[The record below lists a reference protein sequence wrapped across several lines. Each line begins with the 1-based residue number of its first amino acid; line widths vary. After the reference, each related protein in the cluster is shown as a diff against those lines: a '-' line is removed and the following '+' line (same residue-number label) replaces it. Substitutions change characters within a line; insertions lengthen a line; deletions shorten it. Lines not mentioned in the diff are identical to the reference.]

1 MLCAQ
6 LFVTLQPSY
15 EKGKMGRRRVK
26 KLSRR
31 ITWRV
36 IGIISFFNVMIIGA
50 INAFLLGYSFY
61 NGNMRGQ
68 YVVNGIGG
76 NVQTLE
82 KVVKATAF
90 NNRAEIEANLESPEK
105 VFDTLEDILLVN
117 RQMVGCFAAFE
128 PDYFEEQGRWFEAN
142 AYFSDSTH
150 IVHRQL
156 GTDQHDYFNK
166 EWYQKA
172 MALNHYDDGF
182 LTDPY
187 YDYSVDST
195 MYCSYVLP
203 IFDSQGRKV
212 GVYGLDL
219 DMSWLDKAIDY
230 QEKTIKEEFFDAPS
244 LFDKSDKALFCILL
258 LDSKGR
264 FVAGTDSL
272 DINLLRGEKKELL
285 DMSMKDLVDTPYY
298 INTKLLGNTGWT
310 LAVIQH
316 RNMVLMWG
324 LLLAV
329 LIVFVMCVG
338 GIVIFCV
345 TSWSIR
351 RATLPL
357 GFLSKSAHEVAKGN
371 FNTLLPKFKHK
382 DEVTQLRNS
391 FAAMQVSLKQYVS
404 ELKESTAAKASMES
418 ELNIAHNIQMAML
431 PKSLPPLQRTDIE
444 LYASLTPAKAVGGD
458 LYDFF
463 MRDDKLYF
471 CIGDVSGKGVPAS
484 LVMAVTRTLFRNIA
498 AHTTEPRL
506 IVDVMNKNIC
516 EGNDNNMFVTL
527 FVGVL
532 DLENGHLRYCNA
544 GHNPPILNTQF
555 LPVIANLP
563 VGMMDEWEYQEQELM
578 LDTNSILFLYT
589 DGLTEAENATYE
601 LMGEQRVMDVV
612 EEFFA
617 KKPSPSDIG
626 SSQELVEEMT
636 DATHQFV
643 GNHEQNDD
651 LTMMAIKWK
660 GEVIQ
665 NKDN

>member
-1 MLCAQ
+1 M
-6 LFVTLQPSY
+6 
-15 EKGKMGRRRVK
+15 GKKRVK
-26 KLSRR
+26 KLSNR

-36 IGIISFFNVMIIGA
+36 IGIIIFFNVIIIGA

-61 NGNMRGQ
+61 NGNMCGQ

-76 NVQTLE
+76 NMQTL
-82 KVVKATAF
+82 VQAVKATAF
-90 NNRAEIEANLESPEK
+90 NNRAEVEANMESPEK
-105 VFDTLEDILLVN
+105 VFETLEHILQVNNRLV
-117 RQMVGCFAAFE
+117 GSFAAFE
-128 PDYFEEQGRWFEAN
+128 PDYFKEQGRWFEAN
-142 AYFSDSTH
+142 AYFSDSIH
-150 IVHRQL
+150 IVRRQL
-156 GTDQHDYFNK
+156 GSEQHDYLNK
-166 EWYQKA
+166 EWYRKA
-172 MALNHYDDGF
+172 MALGKYDDGY

-203 IFDSQGRKV
+203 IFDRQGRKV
-212 GVYGLDL
+212 GVYGIDL
-219 DMSWLDKAIDY
+219 DMSWLDKALNNHEEI
-230 QEKTIKEEFFDAPS
+230 IKEEFFDAPN
-244 LFDKSDKALFCILL
+244 LFDNSDKVLFNIVI

-264 FVAGTDSL
+264 FVVGTDSV

-285 DMSMKDLVDTPYY
+285 DMSMKDLVHTPYY

-316 RNMVLMWG
+316 RDMVFMWG
-324 LLLAV
+324 FLLAV

-382 DEVTQLRNS
+382 DEVTRLRNS

-418 ELNIAHNIQMAML
+418 ELNIAHKIQMSML
-431 PKSLPPLQRTDIE
+431 PKSLTPLQRTDIE

-463 MRDDKLYF
+463 MHDDRLYF

-484 LVMAVTRTLFRNIA
+484 LVMAVTRTLFRNIS
-498 AHTTEPRL
+498 AHTKEPRL
-506 IVDVMNKNIC
+506 IVDIMNKNIC

-532 DLENGHLRYCNA
+532 DLVSGHLRYCNA
-544 GHNPPILNTQF
+544 GHNPPVLNTQF
-555 LPVIANLP
+555 LPVVANLP
-563 VGMMDEWEYQEQELM
+563 VGMMTEWEYQEQELM

-589 DGLTEAENATYE
+589 DGLTEAENAAYE
-601 LMGEQRVMDVV
+601 LMDEERVMDVV
-612 EEFFA
+612 AEFFA
-617 KKPSPSDIG
+617 KNPSQGDIG
-626 SSQELVEEMT
+626 SPQELVEAMT

-660 GEVIQ
+660 GGDVQ
-665 NKDN
+665 N